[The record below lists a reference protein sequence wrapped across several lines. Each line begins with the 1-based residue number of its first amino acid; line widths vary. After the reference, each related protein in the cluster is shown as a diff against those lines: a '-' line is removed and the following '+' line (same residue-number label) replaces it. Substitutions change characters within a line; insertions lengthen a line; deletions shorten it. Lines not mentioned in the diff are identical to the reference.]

1 MNKKNKKIILLFL
14 IISICLVFL
23 FFLKNKQEPN
33 LTSVLVTK
41 IIDGDTIEIQRNQK
55 IRLIGI
61 DTPESGNCYFD
72 ESKNFL
78 SNLILNKQIK
88 LEIDVSETDKYQRL
102 LRYIYLDNILI
113 NDYLVSQG
121 YAKIYTVPPDIKY
134 QKLFQESQNLAR
146 NENRGLWQKCSDSE
160 ENNCLI
166 KGNISIAGEKIY
178 HLPGQEYY
186 DETFI
191 DTTIGEKWFCTE
203 TEAQSA
209 GWRKSKN

>member
-1 MNKKNKKIILLFL
+1 MNKRSKKIIILFLIVLICLGCVFFKKNKQQPKL
-14 IISICLVFL
+14 S
-23 FFLKNKQEPN
+23 
-33 LTSVLVTK
+33 SVLVTK
-41 IIDGDTIEIQRNQK
+41 IIDGDTIETKNGQK

-72 ESKNFL
+72 ESKIFL

-88 LEIDVSETDKYQRL
+88 LEKDVSETDKYQRL
-102 LRYIYLDNILI
+102 LRYIYLDDILI
-113 NDYLVSQG
+113 NNYLISQG

-166 KGNISIAGEKIY
+166 KGNISVAGEKIY
-178 HLPGQEYY
+178 HLPNQEYY
-186 DETFI
+186 NQTFI